1 MKKIVMFLIL
11 LPTVLTAQ
19 SAFPYQ
25 AETSLSQSETYIGQT
40 VYLTFA
46 IQTEEKPVLQPLRS
60 VYGLE
65 LEYRGENVSTQM
77 TTTIVNGR
85 RDSKTVYHYRFTY
98 AVTPKEAGVF
108 IIPQTRITVGGTD
121 YPTSPVKLTV
131 KEIEK
136 NSRFRLFLSSDC
148 GDRAYHGQT
157 VTLTVEMEISS
168 DIDSL
173 AIRIPFLKNAEILPA
188 EAAGSS
194 SGSDAGNVKI
204 NDEYYPF
211 RRETA
216 VRDRAVFSAKIR
228 FAARLTDNRTAAD
241 CDFSE
246 ATATFRAVTATEE
259 SVDMF
264 GRPVQN
270 RRYSS
275 VVIPAE
281 GGQLKILP
289 LPQPQPD
296 DFSGIVGRPQFSA
309 SADMREAYV
318 GDPVTYRLTV
328 SGIDYLPSDLLPL
341 DKIGSFTES
350 FRIPEHHSPPL
361 KENGTAVFVYTI
373 RPLSDTVTEIPEY
386 NCSVFNPET
395 ERYETVTAPALPLKV
410 YPSPSMQV
418 SQVEEFF
425 QGPGEPEAVTLEEIK
440 NRIPAAETGKKV
452 LYRDYRFPY
461 GTAARVLYVLL
472 FAVTTVPLLCVSVI
486 AVRRRRPSTVAIR
499 RRELLKAVREA
510 RRLEDPRRI
519 EYLLKLSE
527 EYCDI
532 VIVYPECGECV
543 SRLKYFLFS
552 GTRTDSRDVETV
564 FDTIEEVLR

>member
-1 MKKIVMFLIL
+1 MKKFVMFLIL
-11 LPTVLTAQ
+11 LPAVLTAQ

-46 IQTEEKPVLQPLRS
+46 IQTEEKPVLQPLRG

-77 TTTIVNGR
+77 TTTIVNGH

-108 IIPQTRITVGGTD
+108 IIPQTRITVGGAD

-131 KEIEK
+131 REIEK
-136 NSRFRLFLSSDC
+136 NSRFRLFLSTDC
-148 GDRAYHGQT
+148 GERAYHGQT
-157 VTLTVEMEISS
+157 VTLNVEMEISS

-173 AIRIPFLKNAEILPA
+173 AIRIPFLKNHEILPA
-188 EAAGSS
+188 ET
-194 SGSDAGNVKI
+194 SGNASESEAGNVKI
-204 NDEYYPF
+204 NEEYYPF

-228 FAARLTDNRTAAD
+228 FAARLADSRTAAD

-275 VVIPAE
+275 VVIPSE
-281 GGQLKILP
+281 GGRLRILP

-296 DFSGIVGRPQFSA
+296 DFSGIVGRPQLSA

-318 GDPVTYRLTV
+318 GDPITYRLTV
-328 SGIDYLPSDLLPL
+328 SGIDHLPSDLLPL
-341 DKIGSFTES
+341 DQVAGFAGH

-373 RPLSDTVTEIPEY
+373 RPLSDTVTEIPSY
-386 NCSVFNPET
+386 QCSVFNPET
-395 ERYETVTAPALPLKV
+395 ERYETVSAPALPLKV
-410 YPSPSMQV
+410 HPSPSMQV

-425 QGPGEPEAVTLEEIK
+425 RDSGEPEAVTLEEIK
-440 NRIPAAETGKKV
+440 NRIPAAETGTKV
-452 LYRDYRFPY
+452 LRRDSRFPY

-472 FAVTTVPLLCVSVI
+472 FAVTTVPFFCAAVI
-486 AVRRRRPSTVAIR
+486 AVRRRRPPTVASR
-499 RRELLKAVREA
+499 RQELLKAVRHG
-510 RRLEDPRRI
+510 RRLTDPRRV
-519 EYLLKLSE
+519 EYLLKLFE
-527 EYCDI
+527 QYADV
-532 VIVYPECGECV
+532 VIVYPECEECA

-552 GTRTDSRDVETV
+552 GKQTESRDVETV